1 MQQKRKRNT
10 KEGREN
16 KSCSICRQE
25 QVQFSFGARDKV
37 EHGETATI
45 KGATGGRGKKGV
57 AEGGRCHTGCWLPAG
72 AGSAEVTAKEWR
84 KIKIE
89 EKQLKFM
96 AKNVK
101 NKAQA
106 NKS

>member
-1 MQQKRKRNT
+1 M
-10 KEGREN
+10 
-16 KSCSICRQE
+16 
-25 QVQFSFGARDKV
+25 

-45 KGATGGRGKKGV
+45 KGAKGGRGKNGEGKGD
-57 AEGGRCHTGCWLPAG
+57 RCHTGCWLPAG
-72 AGSAEVTAKEWR
+72 AGSAEVTSKEWR